1 MRRVAINHHG
11 VPMADSITALV
22 TEMGEK
28 AREASRVLL
37 GASSAA
43 KITALVTLADLLEK
57 RQADIFAANAKDVNA
72 AIVNGLEKP
81 KVDRLRLTPDIV
93 AEMAAACRQVAAE
106 PDLIGALDTQWA
118 QPNGLLVGRM
128 RVPLG
133 VVAMIFES
141 RPNVTI
147 DSAILCIKSG
157 NAVILRGGSEALESN
172 VFLMGLVQEALEA
185 ASLPRESAQLVPIR
199 DRDAVAALCRLD
211 TYVDVMIPRGGE
223 GLIKTVS
230 SLATMPVL
238 KHDKGVCHAYVDADA
253 DLSLA
258 VPVIV
263 NSKAQRPSTCNA
275 LECLL
280 LHESIAEQIISML
293 VPALKQANIAVR
305 SCARSLPLFHKAG
318 LDATPATQ
326 DDFGMEFGELILA
339 VKCVADMDEAMAH
352 IAQYGSRH
360 TECVFARDH
369 TRVQRF
375 LRQVDASVVVHN
387 ASTRLNDGGQLGLG
401 AEIGISTSKLHAY
414 GPMGIRELTTT
425 KFVVLGSGQLR
436 K

>member
-1 MRRVAINHHG
+1 MV
-11 VPMADSITALV
+11 DSITDLV
-22 TEMGEK
+22 AGMGHK
-28 AREASRVLL
+28 ARDASYVLL
-37 GASSAA
+37 GASPAA
-43 KITALVTLADLLEK
+43 KVNALTTLASLLEE
-57 RQADIFAANAKDVNA
+57 RQEAIFAANAKDVAGAEA
-72 AIVNGLEKP
+72 AGLEKN
-81 KVDRLRLTPDIV
+81 KVDRLRLTPSII

-106 PDLIGALDTQWA
+106 PDLVGALDNQWVT
-118 QPNGLLVGRM
+118 PNGLLVGRM
-128 RVPLG
+128 RIPLG

-141 RPNVTI
+141 RPNVTV

-172 VFLMGLVQEALEA
+172 TFLMGLVQEALA
-185 ASLPRESAQLVPIR
+185 RAQLPPESAQLVPVR
-199 DRDAVAALCRLD
+199 DREAVTALCRLD
-211 TYVDVMIPRGGE
+211 KYIDVMIPRGGE

-230 SLATMPVL
+230 DQATMPVL
-238 KHDKGVCHAYVDADA
+238 KHDKGVCHAYVDESA
-253 DLSLA
+253 DLDLA

-280 LHESIAEQIISML
+280 IHESILKHLIPML
-293 VPALKQANIAVR
+293 APAFSSAGVMVR
-305 SCARSLPLFHKAG
+305 ACSESLPLFQKG
-318 LDATPATQ
+318 GMVATPARSN
-326 DDFGMEFGELILA
+326 DYGMEFGDLTLA
-339 VKCVADMDEAMAH
+339 VKAVRTMHEAMVH

-360 TECVFARDH
+360 TECIFSRDA
-369 TRVQRF
+369 TNVRQF
-375 LRQVDASVVVHN
+375 LRQVDASVVIHN

-425 KFVVLGSGQLR
+425 KFVVLGDGQMR

>member
-1 MRRVAINHHG
+1 MEF
-11 VPMADSITALV
+11 PMADSITALV
-22 TEMGEK
+22 TDMGQK
-28 AREASRVLL
+28 ARAASRVLL
-37 GASSAA
+37 GASSAS
-43 KITALVTLADLLEK
+43 KIEALTRLASLLEE
-57 RQADIFAANAKDVNA
+57 RQTAIFAANEKDVNA
-72 AIVNGLEKP
+72 AVANGLEKP

-93 AEMAAACRQVAAE
+93 AEMAEACRSVAAE
-106 PDLIGALDTQWA
+106 PDRVGALDSQWV
-118 QPNGLLVGRM
+118 QPSGLLVGRM
-128 RVPLG
+128 RIPLG

-172 VFLMGLVQEALEA
+172 VLLMGLVQEALAA
-185 ASLPRESAQLVPIR
+185 ASLPRDAAQLVPVR
-199 DRDAVAALCRLD
+199 DREAVAALCKLD
-211 TYVDVMIPRGGE
+211 EYVDVMIPRGGE
-223 GLIKTVS
+223 GLIKTVA

-238 KHDKGVCHAYVDADA
+238 KHDKGVCHAYVDEGA
-253 DLSLA
+253 DLDLA

-280 LHESIAEQIISML
+280 IHKSLLKTLIPML
-293 VPALKQANIAVR
+293 APALTGAKIEVR
-305 SCARSLPLFHKAG
+305 PCAESLPLFQQAG
-318 LDATPATQ
+318 MEVSPATEE
-326 DDFGMEFGELILA
+326 DFGMEFGDLTLA
-339 VKCVADMDEAMAH
+339 VKAVSSMDEAMEH
-352 IAQYGSRH
+352 IARYGSRH
-360 TECVFARDH
+360 TECIFSRDLA
-369 TRVQRF
+369 RVQRF
-375 LRQVDASVVVHN
+375 LREVDASVVIHN

-401 AEIGISTSKLHAY
+401 AEIGISTSKLQAY